1 MRTKS
6 KWSLGPGIRVQ
17 SVVITDKGIGLCL
30 PTGQCQ
36 AYALIVD
43 AGVEI
48 GTAGRTAGF
57 KTSRSK
63 VMP

>member
-6 KWSLGPGIRVQ
+6 KWSLGPGIKVQ
-17 SVVITDKGIGLCL
+17 SVVIADKGNWVVS
-30 PTGQCQ
+30 
-36 AYALIVD
+36 AYGPMSGICPIVD

-57 KTSRSK
+57 KTCRSK